1 MCQDDAIV
9 TFDHLLVHTNML
21 QHLFQTIP
29 YCVLRRS
36 CIDQCRFKL
45 SRVTTQVL
53 YKDKNAAE
61 VSIRPIHFVEEKTD
75 AL

>member
-1 MCQDDAIV
+1 MNMCQDDAIV
-9 TFDHLLVHTNML
+9 TFDHLLEHTNML

-45 SRVTTQVL
+45 SRVTTL
-53 YKDKNAAE
+53 YRGI
-61 VSIRPIHFVEEKTD
+61 SP
-75 AL
+75 